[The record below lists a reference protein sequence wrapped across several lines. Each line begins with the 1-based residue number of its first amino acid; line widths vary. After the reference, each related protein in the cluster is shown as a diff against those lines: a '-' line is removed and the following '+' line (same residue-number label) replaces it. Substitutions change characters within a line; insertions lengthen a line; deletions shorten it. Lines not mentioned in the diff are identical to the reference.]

1 MSDKIRIG
9 VLFGGRSGEHD
20 VSLMSARSV
29 ISVLSP
35 QRYEVTPIGIT
46 RDGIWVT
53 SEEDNAA
60 DKVLTA
66 LAQGHI
72 EGLTRVA
79 LLPEPA
85 DDWLYARRPADPND
99 EIQAAAPQRLEPLW
113 PLDVVFPVMHG
124 TFSEDGTMQGWL
136 EITDVAYVGPGVLA
150 SSVCMDKGL
159 FKDVMRE
166 HDIPVLEWVIV
177 TRDDVKN
184 KLENIISQAEALADY
199 PLFVKPCNLGSSVGV
214 TRCRGRSDL
223 VEGLLDAARYDRRII
238 IERGLNAREV
248 EVSVLGN
255 EIVEVS
261 GVGEIIPSD
270 DFYSYNAKYVDDQSD
285 LLIPAPL
292 PETVSEVVRD
302 LARRAF
308 RAVDGAG
315 MARVDFLLE
324 KETLEIYLNEAN
336 TIPGFTKISMYP
348 KLWEA
353 SGLPYPQLVDRLIE
367 LALERKRERDNTE
380 RDFDGVFKRTLN
392 QKKGGRDGA

>member
-9 VLFGGRSGEHD
+9 ILFGGRSGEHD

-29 ISVLSP
+29 LSVLSP
-35 QRYEVTPIGIT
+35 ERYEVTPIGIT

-60 DKVLTA
+60 EKVLTA
-66 LAQGHI
+66 LAEGHI

-79 LLPEPA
+79 FLPEPA
-85 DDWLYARRPADPND
+85 DDWLYARRPADPTG
-99 EIQAAAPQRLEPLW
+99 EIKPAIPQRLEPLW

-136 EITDVAYVGPGVLA
+136 EITDVAYVGTGVLA

-166 HDIPVLEWVIV
+166 HDIPVLEWIIV
-177 TRDDVKN
+177 TRDEIKN
-184 KLENIISQAEALADY
+184 GLDNVISQAEALAEY

-238 IERGLNAREV
+238 VERGLNAREV

-255 EIVEVS
+255 DDVQVS
-261 GVGEIIPSD
+261 VAGEIIPSD

-285 LLIPAPL
+285 LLIPAPI
-292 PETVSEVVRD
+292 PEAVSDKIRA
-302 LARRAF
+302 LAERAF

-324 KETLEIYLNEAN
+324 KETLDIYINEAN

-353 SGLPYPQLVDRLIE
+353 TGLPYPQLVDRLVD

-380 RDFDGVFKRTLN
+380 RDFDGVFKRAMS
-392 QKKGGRDGA
+392 QKKGGRNGA